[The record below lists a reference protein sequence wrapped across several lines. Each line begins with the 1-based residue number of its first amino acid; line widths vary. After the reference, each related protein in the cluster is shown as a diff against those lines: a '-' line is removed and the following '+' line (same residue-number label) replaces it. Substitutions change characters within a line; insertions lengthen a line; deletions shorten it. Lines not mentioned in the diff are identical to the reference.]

1 MPVLILL
8 KYRHFYLGSENMV
21 ETKFSDDV
29 LTAKLYGEIDH
40 HKAPSIRQKI
50 DGQTE
55 SLRPKELHL
64 DFSGVSFMD
73 SSGIGLIM
81 GRYRQVS
88 LVGGKLKVINVPK
101 NLQKIISLSG
111 IDSLGV
117 LK

>member
-1 MPVLILL
+1 MV
-8 KYRHFYLGSENMV
+8 V
-21 ETKFSDDV
+21 ETDYTDNV

-40 HKAPSIRQKI
+40 HRAPLIRTKI
-50 DGQTE
+50 DAKTE

-88 LVGGKLKVINVPK
+88 LIGGTLKVVNVPD
-101 NLQKIISLSG
+101 NLKRIISLSG

-117 LK
+117 LR

>member
-1 MPVLILL
+1 MSTGILFCV
-8 KYRHFYLGSENMV
+8 KGSEKMVV
-21 ETKFSDDV
+21 ETDYTDNI

-40 HKAPSIRQKI
+40 HQAPAIRQKI

-64 DFSGVSFMD
+64 DFSHVSFMD

-88 LVGGKLKVINVPK
+88 LIGGRLKVVNVP
-101 NLQKIISLSG
+101 NSLQKIINLSG

>member
-1 MPVLILL
+1 ML
-8 KYRHFYLGSENMV
+8 V
-21 ETKFSDDV
+21 ETQFSDDV
-29 LTAKLYGEIDH
+29 LTAKIYGEIDH
-40 HKAPSIRQKI
+40 HRAPAIRQKI

-81 GRYRQVS
+81 GRYKNVM
-88 LVGGKLKVINVPK
+88 LIGGKLKVINIPK

>member
-1 MPVLILL
+1 MT
-8 KYRHFYLGSENMV
+8 V
-21 ETKFSDDV
+21 ETNFENEI
-29 LTAKLYGEIDH
+29 LTAKIYGEIDH
-40 HKAPSIRQKI
+40 HRAVSIRQKI

-64 DFSGVSFMD
+64 DFSSVSFMD

-81 GRYRQVS
+81 GRYRNIS
-88 LVGGKLKVINVPK
+88 LLGGKLKVINIPK

-117 LK
+117 L

>member
-1 MPVLILL
+1 MV
-8 KYRHFYLGSENMV
+8 V
-21 ETKFSDDV
+21 ETEFDNNV

-40 HKAPSIRQKI
+40 HKAPAIRNKI
-50 DGQTE
+50 DSQTE
-55 SLRPKELHL
+55 SLRPSELRL

-88 LVGGKLKVINVPK
+88 LLGGRLRVVNIPK
-101 NLQKIISLSG
+101 NLEKIFAISG
-111 IDSLGV
+111 ISTLGV

>member
-1 MPVLILL
+1 M
-8 KYRHFYLGSENMV
+8 GSENMV
-21 ETKFSDDV
+21 ETKYADNV

-40 HKAPSIRQKI
+40 HRAPAIRQKI

-55 SLRPKELHL
+55 TFRPKELHL
-64 DFSGVSFMD
+64 DFSNVSFMD

-81 GRYRQVS
+81 GRYRQVT
-88 LVGGKLKVINVPK
+88 LVGGTLRVVNVPK
-101 NLQKIISLSG
+101 PLQKIISLSG

>member
-1 MPVLILL
+1 
-8 KYRHFYLGSENMV
+8 MV

-40 HKAPSIRQKI
+40 HKAPLIRQKI

>member
-1 MPVLILL
+1 MV
-8 KYRHFYLGSENMV
+8 V
-21 ETKFSDDV
+21 ETQYEDNI

-40 HKAPSIRQKI
+40 HQAPMIRNKI

-88 LVGGKLKVINVPK
+88 LIGGSLKVINVPK
-101 NLQKIISLSG
+101 RLQKIIGLSG
-111 IDSLGV
+111 IDTLGV

>member
-1 MPVLILL
+1 MV
-8 KYRHFYLGSENMV
+8 V
-21 ETKFSDDV
+21 ETDYTDNI

-40 HKAPSIRQKI
+40 HQAPAIRQKI
-50 DGQTE
+50 DGQKE

-88 LVGGKLKVINVPK
+88 LVGGRLKVVNVPHS
-101 NLQKIISLSG
+101 LQKIINLSG

>member
-1 MPVLILL
+1 MV
-8 KYRHFYLGSENMV
+8 V
-21 ETKFSDDV
+21 ETDYTDNV

-40 HKAPSIRQKI
+40 HKAPQIRRKI
-50 DGQTE
+50 DGMSE

-81 GRYRQVS
+81 GRYRHVS
-88 LVGGKLKVINVPK
+88 LLGGKLKVINVPK
-101 NLQKIISLSG
+101 RLSKIISLSG

-117 LK
+117 L

>member
-1 MPVLILL
+1 
-8 KYRHFYLGSENMV
+8 MV
-21 ETKFSDDV
+21 ETQFSDNV

-55 SLRPKELHL
+55 NLRPKELHL

-81 GRYRQVS
+81 GRYRQVT
-88 LVGGKLKVINVPK
+88 LIGGKLRVINVPK

>member
-1 MPVLILL
+1 
-8 KYRHFYLGSENMV
+8 MV
-21 ETKFSDDV
+21 ETQYENNV

-40 HKAPSIRQKI
+40 HKAPSIRKKI
-50 DGQTE
+50 DAKTE
-55 SLRPKELHL
+55 HLRPRELHL

-81 GRYRQVS
+81 GRYRQVT
-88 LVGGKLKVINVPK
+88 LIGGKLKVINIPE
-101 NLQKIISLSG
+101 NLDKIIRLSG

>member
-1 MPVLILL
+1 MVVQTN
-8 KYRHFYLGSENMV
+8 FEEN
-21 ETKFSDDV
+21 V

-40 HKAPSIRQKI
+40 HKAPQIRQKI
-50 DGQTE
+50 DSQTE

-81 GRYRQVS
+81 GRYRQIS
-88 LVGGKLKVINVPK
+88 LMGGVLKVINVPK
-101 NLQKIISLSG
+101 PLMKIISLSG

>member
-1 MPVLILL
+1 MV
-8 KYRHFYLGSENMV
+8 V
-21 ETKFSDDV
+21 ETDYNDNILV
-29 LTAKLYGEIDH
+29 AKLYGEIDH
-40 HKAPSIRQKI
+40 HRAPQIRNKI
-50 DGQTE
+50 DSQTE

-81 GRYRQVS
+81 GRYRHVS
-88 LVGGKLKVINVPK
+88 LIGGRLKVINVPLS
-101 NLQKIISLSG
+101 LQKIINLSG

>member
-1 MPVLILL
+1 
-8 KYRHFYLGSENMV
+8 MV
-21 ETKFSDDV
+21 ETDFTDNV

-40 HKAPSIRQKI
+40 HRAPAIRNTI
-50 DGQTE
+50 DSKTE
-55 SLRPKELHL
+55 SLRPRELHL
-64 DFSGVSFMD
+64 DFSQVSFMD

-88 LVGGKLKVINVPK
+88 LVGGTLKVVNVPK
-101 NLQKIISLSG
+101 GLQKIISLSG

>member
-1 MPVLILL
+1 MPVLISYE
-8 KYRHFYLGSENMV
+8 YRHFYLGSENMV
-21 ETKFSDDV
+21 ETKFSDNV

-40 HKAPSIRQKI
+40 HRAPAIRQKI

-55 SLRPKELHL
+55 TLRPKELHL

-88 LVGGKLKVINVPK
+88 LVGGKLRVINVPK
-101 NLQKIISLSG
+101 PLQKIISLSG

-117 LK
+117 L

>member
-1 MPVLILL
+1 MV
-8 KYRHFYLGSENMV
+8 V
-21 ETKFSDDV
+21 ETDYTDDI
-29 LTAKLYGEIDH
+29 LTAKIYGEIDH
-40 HKAPSIRQKI
+40 HRAPAIRQKI

-81 GRYRQVS
+81 GRYRNVS
-88 LVGGKLKVINVPK
+88 LIGGKLKVINVPK
-101 NLQKIISLSG
+101 GLSKIISLSG

>member
-1 MPVLILL
+1 ML
-8 KYRHFYLGSENMV
+8 KTDFKNN
-21 ETKFSDDV
+21 V
-29 LTAKLYGEIDH
+29 LTAYIEGELDH
-40 HKAPSIRQKI
+40 NAAARLRNRI
-50 DGQTE
+50 DGATE
-55 SLRPKELHL
+55 SLKPRLLCL

>member
-1 MPVLILL
+1 MSIGIFL
-8 KYRHFYLGSENMV
+8 LGSENMV
-21 ETKFSDDV
+21 VETDFTDNV

-40 HKAPSIRQKI
+40 HKAGSIRNKI
-50 DGQTE
+50 DSQTE

-64 DFSGVSFMD
+64 DFTGVSFMD

-88 LVGGKLKVINVPK
+88 LIGGTLKVINVPK
-101 NLQKIISLSG
+101 ALHKIMSLSG
-111 IDSLGV
+111 LDSLGV